1 MSRWKGLPLCI
12 ARFFLCHPRGTLEQ
26 QNKRQLAHK
35 SKAPLCK
42 GSWLAEGE
50 TEGLSLRK
58 TYFSVSL
65 RRGLPL
71 PPLRG
76 PPPPPRGGGSPL
88 CRTHFL
94 FCYPR
99 GTLERCN
106 KERSCTKVRLPCV
119 KGAGLPKAR
128 LKDCSH
134 AKDTFNRR
142 KRNRLNPARKTVGA
156 QTGGSH

>member
-76 PPPPPRGGGSPL
+76 PPPPPRGGGCPL
-88 CRTHFL
+88 CAAH
-94 FCYPR
+94 CYLYHPR
-99 GTLERCN
+99 DTLEQQN
-106 KERSCTKVRLPCV
+106 KRQLEHKRKAPLC
-119 KGAGLPKAR
+119 KGSWRRRR

-134 AKDTFNRR
+134 AKLTLHRR